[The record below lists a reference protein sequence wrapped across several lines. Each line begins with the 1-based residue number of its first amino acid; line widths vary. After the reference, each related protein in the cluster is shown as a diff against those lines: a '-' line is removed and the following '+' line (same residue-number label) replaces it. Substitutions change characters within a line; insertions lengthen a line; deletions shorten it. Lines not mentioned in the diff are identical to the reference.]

1 LPIRWRLT
9 LLNAL
14 IIGVILLT
22 LAASTTWLWRADLIA
37 GVKNTTERQG
47 EAAAEGLEEGEDL
60 LGADQDELEALTAD
74 GTVIIVLR
82 NAQGEVLGQEP
93 KPPEKPDFNTGA
105 GEIDDPVWKEVLKSG
120 EPAHGT
126 ADRSSEGS
134 DYNVYAMRVKPD
146 PTFDVVLQ
154 SAGDKKGQVIKVV
167 RTATHRKD
175 LKSWEKA
182 KALVDEAPKLD
193 TKEATIRAG
202 LSTDTANKLKAKL
215 EEAGA
220 KVELPPT
227 ITSSARV
234 VEASKPYPSVRG
246 ILEDFAPVLATV
258 GLLGFVLLVGGAYLL
273 TRAAL
278 SPVEAVVRAAGEM
291 SEGDLSR
298 RLPVANPKDEIGR
311 LTTTINA
318 LLARLE
324 VAFTRLEET
333 LSRLEETLSRQRRFA
348 ADASHELRTPLTSI
362 SGHARMLDEW
372 ALEGDK
378 VTARRSVGTIRRE
391 AARMRGM
398 IESLLTLSRRDE
410 GAPMEVGRYNL
421 GAVGKEATETAGAAA
436 DGRVS
441 VEFVPMEHEVTAT
454 FDRERVMQVASILL
468 DNAVK
473 YTPDG
478 GSVTVSVGEEDN
490 GSVVLAVSD
499 TGVGISEEQ
508 LPLVFERFYRADPS
522 RSAGGAGLGLSI
534 ARQIAEAH
542 GGQIR
547 VESTPGK
554 GSTFTLLLPRNGPG
568 YLTSERPT
576 EPSAE

>member
-1 LPIRWRLT
+1 MPIRWRLT

-37 GVKNTTERQG
+37 GVKNATERQG
-47 EAAAEGLEEGEDL
+47 EAAAEGLEDGEDL

-93 KPPEKPDFNTGA
+93 KPPEKPDFKT

-154 SAGDKKGQVIKVV
+154 SAVDKKGQVIKVV

-278 SPVEAVVRAAGEM
+278 SPVEAIVRAAGEM

-333 LSRLEETLSRQRRFA
+333 LSRQRRFA

-378 VTARRSVGTIRRE
+378 ETARRSVGTIRRE
-391 AARMRGM
+391 AGKMRGLV
-398 IESLLTLSRRDE
+398 ESLLTLTRGDE
-410 GAPMEVGRYNL
+410 GAPMEVGRYDL
-421 GAVGKEATETAGAAA
+421 GAVGKEATETARATA

-441 VEFVPMEHEVTAT
+441 VEFVPNEHEVTAT

-478 GSVTVSVGEEDN
+478 GKITVRVEAYDG
-490 GSVVLAVSD
+490 GVALAVSD
-499 TGVGISEEQ
+499 TGIGISEDR
-508 LPLVFERFYRADPS
+508 LPLVFERFYRADAA
-522 RSAGGAGLGLSI
+522 RVEEGAGLGLSI

-542 GGQIR
+542 GGAIEVR
-547 VESTPGK
+547 SKLGV
-554 GSTFTLLLPRNGPG
+554 GSTFVLLIPRQKPGPSSLKG
-568 YLTSERPT
+568 ENQDPG
-576 EPSAE
+576 

>member
-14 IIGVILLT
+14 IIGFILLT

-37 GVKNTTERQG
+37 KVMNTTERQG
-47 EAAAEGLEEGEDL
+47 EATAEGLEDGEDL
-60 LGADQDELEALTAD
+60 LGADQDELETLTED
-74 GTVIIVLR
+74 GTVVIVLR

-93 KPPEKPDFNTGA
+93 KPPEKPDFKKT

-120 EPAHGT
+120 QPDHGT
-126 ADRSSEGS
+126 AKRSSEGS

-154 SAGDKKGQVIKVV
+154 SAGDKKDQVTKVV
-167 RTATHRKD
+167 RKATHRKD

-193 TKEATIRAG
+193 TKDATIKAG
-202 LSTDTANKLKAKL
+202 LSTDAANNLKAKL

-234 VEASKPYPSVRG
+234 VEAGKRYPSVRG

-333 LSRLEETLSRQRRFA
+333 LSRQQRFA

-372 ALEGDK
+372 ALHGDEQ
-378 VTARRSVGTIRRE
+378 TARQSVGTIRRE
-391 AARMRGM
+391 AGRMRGLV
-398 IESLLTLSRRDE
+398 ESLLTLTRGDE
-410 GAPMEVGRYNL
+410 GAPMEVGRYDL
-421 GAVGKEATETAGAAA
+421 SALGKEATETARAAA
-436 DGRVS
+436 EGRVS
-441 VEFVPMEHEVTAT
+441 VEFVSNEHEVTAA
-454 FDRERVMQVASILL
+454 FDRERVLQVASILL

-473 YTPDG
+473 YTPEG
-478 GSVTVSVGEEDN
+478 GSVQVRVEEKD
-490 GSVVLAVSD
+490 GGAALAVSD

-508 LPLVFERFYRADPS
+508 LPLVFERFYRADAA
-522 RSAGGAGLGLSI
+522 RVEDGVGLGLSI

-542 GGQIR
+542 GGTLEVR
-547 VESTPGK
+547 SKLGV
-554 GSTFTLLLPRNGPG
+554 GSTFVLQLPRQKP
-568 YLTSERPT
+568 
-576 EPSAE
+576 EPSSLEGENQDPG

>member
-14 IIGVILLT
+14 IIGFILLT

-37 GVKNTTERQG
+37 KVMNTTERQG
-47 EAAAEGLEEGEDL
+47 EATAEGLEDGEDL
-60 LGADQDELEALTAD
+60 LGADQDELETLTED
-74 GTVIIVLR
+74 GTVVIVLR

-93 KPPEKPDFNTGA
+93 KPPEKPDFKKT

-120 EPAHGT
+120 QPDHGT
-126 ADRSSEGS
+126 AKRSSEGS

-154 SAGDKKGQVIKVV
+154 SAGDKKDQVTKVV
-167 RTATHRKD
+167 RKATHRKD

-193 TKEATIRAG
+193 TKDATIKAG
-202 LSTDTANKLKAKL
+202 LSTDAANNLKAKL

-234 VEASKPYPSVRG
+234 VEAGKPYPSVGR
-246 ILEDFAPVLATV
+246 ILEEFAPVLATV

-333 LSRLEETLSRQRRFA
+333 LSRQQRFA

-372 ALEGDK
+372 ALHGDEQ
-378 VTARRSVGTIRRE
+378 TARQSVGTIRRE
-391 AARMRGM
+391 AGRMRGLV
-398 IESLLTLSRRDE
+398 ESLLTLTRGDE
-410 GAPMEVGRYNL
+410 GAPMEVGRYDL
-421 GAVGKEATETAGAAA
+421 SALGKEATETARAAA
-436 DGRVS
+436 EGRVS
-441 VEFVPMEHEVTAT
+441 VEFVSNEHEVTAA
-454 FDRERVMQVASILL
+454 FDRERVLQVASILL

-473 YTPDG
+473 YTPEG
-478 GSVTVSVGEEDN
+478 GSVQVRVEEKD
-490 GSVVLAVSD
+490 GGAALAVSD

-508 LPLVFERFYRADPS
+508 LPLVFDRFYRADAA
-522 RSAGGAGLGLSI
+522 RTEEGVGLGLSI

-542 GGQIR
+542 GGTIEAMSKLG
-547 VESTPGK
+547 V
-554 GSTFTLLLPRNGPG
+554 GSTFVLLLPRQKPGPSQEG
-568 YLTSERPT
+568 PRTQE
-576 EPSAE
+576 AEDPR

>member
-93 KPPEKPDFNTGA
+93 KPPEKPDFKT

-333 LSRLEETLSRQRRFA
+333 LSRQRRFA

-398 IESLLTLSRRDE
+398 IESLLTLSRGDE

-478 GSVTVSVGEEDN
+478 GSVTVSVGEEDD

-542 GGQIR
+542 GGTLEVR
-547 VESTPGK
+547 SKLGV
-554 GSTFTLLLPRNGPG
+554 GSTFVLQLPRQKP
-568 YLTSERPT
+568 
-576 EPSAE
+576 EPSSLEGENQDPG

>member
-14 IIGVILLT
+14 IIGFILLT

-37 GVKNTTERQG
+37 KVMNTTERQG
-47 EAAAEGLEEGEDL
+47 EATAEGLEDGEDL
-60 LGADQDELEALTAD
+60 LGADQDELETLTED
-74 GTVIIVLR
+74 GTVVIVLR

-93 KPPEKPDFNTGA
+93 KPPEKPDFKKT

-120 EPAHGT
+120 QPDHGT
-126 ADRSSEGS
+126 AKRSSEGS

-154 SAGDKKGQVIKVV
+154 SAGDKKDQVTKVV
-167 RTATHRKD
+167 RKATHRKD

-193 TKEATIRAG
+193 TKDATIKAG
-202 LSTDTANKLKAKL
+202 LSTDAANNLKAKL

-234 VEASKPYPSVRG
+234 VEAGKRYPSVRG

-333 LSRLEETLSRQRRFA
+333 LSRQRRFA

-372 ALEGDK
+372 ALHGDEQ
-378 VTARRSVGTIRRE
+378 TARQSVGTIRRE
-391 AARMRGM
+391 AGRMRGLV
-398 IESLLTLSRRDE
+398 ESLLTLTRGDE
-410 GAPMEVGRYNL
+410 GAPMEVGRYDL
-421 GAVGKEATETAGAAA
+421 SALGKEATETARAAA
-436 DGRVS
+436 EGRVS
-441 VEFVPMEHEVTAT
+441 VEFVSNEHEVTAA
-454 FDRERVMQVASILL
+454 FDRERVLQVASILL

-473 YTPDG
+473 YTPEG
-478 GSVTVSVGEEDN
+478 GSVQVRVEEKD
-490 GSVVLAVSD
+490 GGAALAVSD

-508 LPLVFERFYRADPS
+508 LPLVFDRFYRADAA
-522 RSAGGAGLGLSI
+522 RTEEGVGLGLSI

-542 GGQIR
+542 GGTIEAMSKLG
-547 VESTPGK
+547 V
-554 GSTFTLLLPRNGPG
+554 GSTFVLLLPRQKPGPSQEG
-568 YLTSERPT
+568 PRTQE
-576 EPSAE
+576 AEDPR